1 MKSHKTILAS
11 ILTATLYAASPLL
24 ASATDHGSS
33 GSSSSDSRPAPAP
46 APAERS
52 APAPAPVE
60 RSAPAPAPV
69 ERSAPAP
76 VERSAP
82 APVANAP
89 LQGGGTQPLPRSPVR
104 GPVQPLP
111 RYTARTPV
119 RTGGNGGDQPAP
131 PAPNTQRDSNQ
142 WQWNDDVSWIGTTA
156 YWGDGFWGELETGLA
171 ASAYIVARGSPGA
184 QLLQE
189 YGLTQTPCGPL
200 NLVEILGPDA
210 TEICAFPNDHVG
222 PGVYRVD
229 VQTLTLISSSK

>member
-11 ILTATLYAASPLL
+11 ILAATLCAASPLL

-33 GSSSSDSRPAPAP
+33 GSSSSDSRP
-46 APAERS
+46 E
-52 APAPAPVE
+52 PAPAPVE

-111 RYTARTPV
+111 RYAAR
-119 RTGGNGGDQPAP
+119 AP
-131 PAPNTQRDSNQ
+131 DTQQDSNQ
-142 WQWNDDVSWIGTTA
+142 WQWNDDVSWIGTNA
-156 YWGDGFWGELETGLA
+156 YWGDGF
-171 ASAYIVARGSPGA
+171 
-184 QLLQE
+184 
-189 YGLTQTPCGPL
+189 
-200 NLVEILGPDA
+200 
-210 TEICAFPNDHVG
+210 
-222 PGVYRVD
+222 
-229 VQTLTLISSSK
+229 

>member
-46 APAERS
+46 APVERS

-119 RTGGNGGDQPAP
+119 RPIRNEIRISGSGTTTSRGSAPPRTGAMAFGGNSK
-131 PAPNTQRDSNQ
+131 RDSRQ
-142 WQWNDDVSWIGTTA
+142 
-156 YWGDGFWGELETGLA
+156 
-171 ASAYIVARGSPGA
+171 ARTSLRGA
-184 QLLQE
+184 RR
-189 YGLTQTPCGPL
+189 GHSFCKST
-200 NLVEILGPDA
+200 V
-210 TEICAFPNDHVG
+210 
-222 PGVYRVD
+222 
-229 VQTLTLISSSK
+229 